1 MSRKP
6 ETGTAPTGAG
16 RVRAYLMFT
25 VLLIAAWVLWS
36 GMFKPLLLALGGV
49 SCLLVLY
56 LAQRMRLF
64 EHDVFS
70 LRFTGRL
77 LRFWG
82 WLGREI
88 VRSSLDVTRVVLSPK
103 LPISPT
109 VYDRVLSV
117 NMFGTKT
124 VLLISVIAFLAGRP
138 DFLDLA
144 LAYALIN
151 FIGVLAVLEF
161 FKSRAARRAQEEAE
175 RRST

>member
-1 MSRKP
+1 VGRK
-6 ETGTAPTGAG
+6 AVLA
-16 RVRAYLMFT
+16 
-25 VLLIAAWVLWS
+25 VLLAASWLLWS

-109 VYDRVLSV
+109 VTEFDSACEHPVDRTILGNSITLTP
-117 NMFGTKT
+117 GTLT
-124 VLLISVIAFLAGRP
+124 LRIDERHFVVHALTEDGAREIAGGEMDGRVA
-138 DFLDLA
+138 A
-144 LAYALIN
+144 LR
-151 FIGVLAVLEF
+151 GD
-161 FKSRAARRAQEEAE
+161 
-175 RRST
+175 